1 MNGWEVATRV
11 AKKTALRSLIGL
23 ATAATAG
30 SAVVF
35 LGAAYFARQVVVP
48 KTTRSED
55 LPIRRVFRDAE
66 GSLQIELPASP
77 QTRAPGRY
85 SLWFA
90 NGSGHACL
98 GRVTK
103 TDTETGT
110 VTRVVERVDSGDLP
124 SARAGIWSG
133 YVFSKPDQLDLPY
146 SVVQIPTEHGT
157 APAWKFVPDT
167 ASLVSNVWAIHIH
180 GMGGTRAGALRGVPV
195 ANRLGYTSLVV
206 SFRNDREAPASA
218 DARYTLG
225 QTEWLDVEAAL
236 KFAVGEGAQEIFL
249 FGWSLGGSIAL
260 RLADLSAYSGHISGL
275 VLDAPVFDWTR
286 TLTSNARASRLP
298 GPVAALGLSL
308 MRSRAFRW
316 VTGLEAP
323 LDFQSLDWV
332 ARASELKKPI
342 LVLHGKGDRSTP
354 FDSSELTA
362 NLRPDLIHLVPFEV
376 EGHSLEWNV
385 DTHKW
390 EGAVAEWILRLREAA
405 RNLDEIGELADVAAE

>member
-1 MNGWEVATRV
+1 MNGGEEATRV
-11 AKKTALRSLIGL
+11 AKKTAIRRVTGL
-23 ATAATAG
+23 ATAAVVG
-30 SAVVF
+30 STVF

-48 KTTRSED
+48 KTTRRED
-55 LPIRRVFRDAE
+55 LPIRRVFRDAD
-66 GSLQIELPASP
+66 GLLQIDLPASP
-77 QTRAPGRY
+77 QTTAPGRY

-90 NGSGHACL
+90 QGSGHACL
-98 GRVTK
+98 GRVSGL
-103 TDTETGT
+103 DVEAGT
-110 VTRVVERVDSGDLP
+110 VTRVVERIDSGDLM
-124 SARAGIWSG
+124 SAEAGIWSG
-133 YVFSKPDQLDLPY
+133 YVFSKPDQLCLPY
-146 SVVQIPTEHGT
+146 SVVQIPTERGV
-157 APAWKFVPDT
+157 APAWKFAPTKASVASDT
-167 ASLVSNVWAIHIH
+167 WAIHIH
-180 GMGGTRAGALRGVPV
+180 GMGGTRAGALRGIPV

-225 QTEWLDVEAAL
+225 QTEWLDVEAAM
-236 KFAVGEGAQEIFL
+236 KFAVDEGAQEIFL

-308 MRSRAFRW
+308 MQSRAFRW

-385 DTHKW
+385 DAHKW
-390 EGAVAEWILRLREAA
+390 EGAVAEWILRLGEAA
-405 RNLDEIGELADVAAE
+405 RDLDEIGELADVAAE

>member
-55 LPIRRVFRDAE
+55 LPIRRVFRDAK
-66 GSLQIELPASP
+66 GSLHIELPASP
-77 QTRAPGRY
+77 QTSAPGRY

-90 NGSGHACL
+90 NGSGHASL

-103 TDTETGT
+103 TDTEAGT

-157 APAWKFVPDT
+157 APAWKFVPAT

-195 ANRLGYTSLVV
+195 ANRLGHTSLVV
-206 SFRNDREAPASA
+206 SFRNDREATEST
-218 DARYTLG
+218 DARYMLG
-225 QTEWLDVEAAL
+225 QTEWFDVEAAIR
-236 KFAVGEGAQEIFL
+236 FAVSEGAQKILL

-260 RLADLSAYSGHISGL
+260 QLANLSAYSRYISGL
-275 VLDAPVFDWTR
+275 ILDAPVMDWSR
-286 TLTSNARASRLP
+286 TLTSNARASGLP
-298 GPVAALGLSL
+298 APMAALGLRL
-308 MRSRAFRW
+308 MQSRAFRW
-316 VTGLEAP
+316 VTGLEEP
-323 LDFQSLDWV
+323 LNFQSLDWV
-332 ARASELKKPI
+332 ERASELKKPI
-342 LVLHGKGDRSTP
+342 LLLHGKGDLSTP
-354 FDSSELTA
+354 FAVSELA
-362 NLRPDLIHLVPFEV
+362 ADLRPDLITLVPFDV
-376 EGHSLEWNV
+376 EGHSQEWNV
-385 DTHKW
+385 DIEKW
-390 EGAVAEWILRLREAA
+390 EGAVADWIVSLNGEVKEEDEA
-405 RNLDEIGELADVAAE
+405 GELVDASAE